1 MLDLPGPPNIL
12 PRTPSENPGEYASPN
27 RGPKL
32 LYFVGAS
39 VLGMPGSPGN
49 TRPAGEPGK
58 TTDCFPGTQVWILP
72 CVSYQGMLT
81 SQRKPRFTVRLG
93 VAFQVSWAYAPP

>member
-1 MLDLPGPPNIL
+1 MLVLPGPPNIM

-32 LYFVGAS
+32 LYFVGAR

-49 TRPAGEPGK
+49 TRPVGASGNTVDCCPGLK
-58 TTDCFPGTQVWILP
+58 VCIFP
-72 CVSYQGMLT
+72 CVSYHGMLA
-81 SQRKPRFTVRLG
+81 SQRNPRFSVRFDFT
-93 VAFQVSWAYAPP
+93 FQESWAKAPP